1 MVTYTTQNH
10 ALPLVC
16 FILVFVVGVF
26 FNIYT
31 VKPLFRIFYL
41 TNQDLIPFGA
51 VFSLKLKPY
60 LNPLDQQMT
69 KAKCLEVS
77 VIRQSFCL
85 YVISLHPSLRLL
97 FLISILKIPAKHK
110 DNSKE
115 TPNKITHNTLF
126 SFLSLFMPKFEYLVL
141 LFILLFGL
149 LGCFVF
155 FFVSNFQGIYR
166 RGELLNHVFLIQT
179 QASG

>member
-1 MVTYTTQNH
+1 
-10 ALPLVC
+10 
-16 FILVFVVGVF
+16 
-26 FNIYT
+26 
-31 VKPLFRIFYL
+31 
-41 TNQDLIPFGA
+41 
-51 VFSLKLKPY
+51 
-60 LNPLDQQMT
+60 MT

-85 YVISLHPSLRLL
+85 YVISPHPSLRLL

-155 FFVSNFQGIYR
+155 FFLSVTFKVFTEEVSFLTMSSWYRHKHQDKNSLERKVLLLTSSSAPGVIKPRHILVQRLNFP
-166 RGELLNHVFLIQT
+166 
-179 QASG
+179 

>member
-60 LNPLDQQMT
+60 LNPLD
-69 KAKCLEVS
+69 
-77 VIRQSFCL
+77 
-85 YVISLHPSLRLL
+85 
-97 FLISILKIPAKHK
+97 
-110 DNSKE
+110 
-115 TPNKITHNTLF
+115 
-126 SFLSLFMPKFEYLVL
+126 
-141 LFILLFGL
+141 
-149 LGCFVF
+149 
-155 FFVSNFQGIYR
+155 
-166 RGELLNHVFLIQT
+166 
-179 QASG
+179 